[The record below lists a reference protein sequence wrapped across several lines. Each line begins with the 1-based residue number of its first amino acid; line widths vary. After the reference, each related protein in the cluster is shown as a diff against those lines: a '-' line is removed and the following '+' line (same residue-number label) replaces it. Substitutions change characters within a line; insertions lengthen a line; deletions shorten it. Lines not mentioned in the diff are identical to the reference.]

1 MIVTLLSLAFG
12 ETDAYKDYQFAVLDI
27 RNSKLFKLT
36 KKTKVDKIIETLEVE
51 AEFWQKYQEK
61 MKQ

>member
-51 AEFWQKYQEK
+51 AEFWQ
-61 MKQ
+61 